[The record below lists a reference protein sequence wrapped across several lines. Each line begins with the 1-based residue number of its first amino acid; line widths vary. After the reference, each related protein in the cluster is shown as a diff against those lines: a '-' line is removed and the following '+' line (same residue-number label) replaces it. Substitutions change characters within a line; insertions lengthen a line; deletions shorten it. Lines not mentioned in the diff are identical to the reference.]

1 MGLPGGPL
9 ATACS
14 MSFKA
19 VGVIDENTDFRP
31 GVSMGSGTTT
41 YFLLF
46 RYVNPS
52 SSVSVGNI
60 IGKSS
65 HEPRRA

>member
-19 VGVIDENTDFRP
+19 VGVMDENTDFRA
-31 GVSMGSGTTT
+31 GVSMGSGTATN
-41 YFLLF
+41 FLLF

-52 SSVSVGNI
+52 SSISVGNYI
-60 IGKSS
+60 RKGFV
-65 HEPRRA
+65 

>member
-19 VGVIDENTDFRP
+19 VGVIAENTDFRP
-31 GVSMGSGTTT
+31 GVNMDSETATI
-41 YFLLF
+41 FLLF

-52 SSVSVGNI
+52 SSISVGNYI
-60 IGKSS
+60 RK
-65 HEPRRA
+65 EFV